1 MGASGAT
8 RRPMGAEETDKLLM
22 QPWPGQ
28 SRSPSP
34 LSACPS
40 LLLHFLLN
48 IPRPASE
55 GRIGGSKG
63 GEGMVNDNN
72 AVGDQTVTL
81 PSPDWDR
88 QYRAKIKLR
97 ITKLQL
103 IQV

>member
-1 MGASGAT
+1 M
-8 RRPMGAEETDKLLM
+8 R
-22 QPWPGQ
+22 
-28 SRSPSP
+28 
-34 LSACPS
+34 
-40 LLLHFLLN
+40 
-48 IPRPASE
+48 

-88 QYRAKIKLR
+88 QYWAKIKLR

>member
-1 MGASGAT
+1 M
-8 RRPMGAEETDKLLM
+8 R
-22 QPWPGQ
+22 
-28 SRSPSP
+28 
-34 LSACPS
+34 
-40 LLLHFLLN
+40 
-48 IPRPASE
+48 

-103 IQV
+103 IQVLKMHRIVKAHN